1 MKCKAYTN
9 WTVAFIHAQSGTMGV
24 NSTMYLIT
32 IHLIT
37 NVSAVTVNCDGV
49 GVCVCSNREKSHT
62 RFEMYF
68 QMHRKLNWLMAKWMR
83 LNGFRWAF
91 LHTVK
96 RLMMALVSFCKRIQC
111 VNEIELVNKHRIY
124 LSHHTTPE
132 IHLACLFRFCSRFCT
147 RRSVEFRQAFWN
159 HCQCHLQCLIA
170 VNGIEYFS
178 ELAAQLNLIS
188 LNLPPL
194 FTKISINFL
203 QFNSFSLEFVRVVMV
218 FFIEITTNNW
228 FISDIKLNLVL

>member
-1 MKCKAYTN
+1 MNGC
-9 WTVAFIHAQSGTMGV
+9 IHTWPKWHNGCEF
-24 NSTMYLIT
+24 
-32 IHLIT
+32 H
-37 NVSAVTVNCDGV
+37 NVPYHNPPYHHR
-49 GVCVCSNREKSHT
+49 VCVISPYSSAPHT
-62 RFEMYF
+62 PLQFNVTADTFEMYF

-124 LSHHTTPE
+124 LSHHTTPHHTRNPFGLS
-132 IHLACLFRFCSRFCT
+132 ISFCSRFYT
-147 RRSVEFRQAFWN
+147 QRSVEFGKLFETTASVIYNVW
-159 HCQCHLQCLIA
+159 LL
-170 VNGIEYFS
+170 S
-178 ELAAQLNLIS
+178 MELNILANLRLNLIWCRS
-188 LNLPPL
+188 ICRHYSRKFQSIFFNLIL
-194 FTKISINFL
+194 FR
-203 QFNSFSLEFVRVVMV
+203 SLEFVRVAMV

>member
-1 MKCKAYTN
+1 MKCKAHTN
-9 WTVAFIHAQSGTMGV
+9 WTVAFIHAESGTMGV

-37 NVSAVTVNCDGV
+37 IYGMWFLPIRARAHTPSQFNVKADT
-49 GVCVCSNREKSHT
+49 
-62 RFEMYF
+62 FEMYF

-132 IHLACLFRFCSRFCT
+132 IHLACLCRFCSRFCT

-203 QFNSFSLEFVRVVMV
+203 QFNSFSLKFVRVAMV
-218 FFIEITTNNW
+218 FFIGNHNQ
-228 FISDIKLNLVL
+228 

>member
-49 GVCVCSNREKSHT
+49 GVCVCVCSNREKSHT

-68 QMHRKLNWLMAKWMR
+68 QMQRKLNWLMAKWMR

-96 RLMMALVSFCKRIQC
+96 RLMMALVSFCKPIQC

-124 LSHHTTPE
+124 LSHHTTPHYTTPE

-147 RRSVEFRQAFWN
+147 RKLFETNASAIYNVW
-159 HCQCHLQCLIA
+159 LL
-170 VNGIEYFS
+170 S
-178 ELAAQLNLIS
+178 MELNILANLRLNLIWYRS
-188 LNLPPL
+188 ICRHYSRKFQSIFFNLIL
-194 FTKISINFL
+194 FRW
-203 QFNSFSLEFVRVVMV
+203 NSYV
-218 FFIEITTNNW
+218 
-228 FISDIKLNLVL
+228 